1 MSDSI
6 EPFTTG
12 DYGNTTT
19 HALEYILVPELLPS
33 QVQDVVVPGAKRFSK
48 AAEKPQEAIRR
59 L

>member
-19 HALEYILVPELLPS
+19 HALEYILVPEMLPS
-33 QVQDVVVPGAKRFSK
+33 QVQDVVVPGAKRSSK
-48 AAEKPQEAIRR
+48 AAKNHKE